1 MTYRLLTTC
10 LVLTL
15 SMSFAPAW
23 AQNNW
28 ERASRTE
35 LDDVTL
41 DFSFQAGQQFEV
53 DELFQQ
59 WGIALGHTTVADAQI
74 KGQKI
79 NLLTRENK
87 MTWAVFKKILQM
99 NGIVVVEEQVGDQ
112 QLLIKA
118 YMARNFANNSQV
130 VSPVI
135 TDPNNLPKRSEI
147 ITAIIPIQHG
157 AGSQIYQ
164 SMRGLITRD
173 RNRAGAI
180 FFVEGPDVM
189 LITDFAPNVEYYQ
202 SIIKAL
208 DIRAPGQEIRIRNME
223 HAIPSEISQVL
234 QQLFQGEDGLARPQN
249 FRLAVNAQLAQPLF
263 VPHDPTNKLIMRA
276 YPYQFEEIERLI
288 NGLDVRIK
296 EETGKFHVYKC
307 QNGSAENL
315 AEKLSE
321 LFSQRLTGR
330 RGATTGTTGTTVRRQ
345 GLRAGG
351 AVGGGGLNQG
361 ANQNIAT
368 RIVADNRLNALL
380 IQAEEDDYQSIKR
393 LLRQLDKKRRRV
405 FIEAMV
411 WEITSNDDLTIAAEL
426 AALARPHEGS
436 IRPLAATSYGLSD
449 VTITNN
455 GIGRNVVNN
464 LGQGITAILTKD
476 AFDRVPVILN
486 LLQGTSESKRITTP
500 FAITDD
506 NVQATFRVTD
516 RQPFNTTTLNN
527 VASQQNVQFVD
538 AVTELTITP
547 QVNSNDNLT
556 LDLILTLSSFGAR
569 ASIDLPP
576 PTTSRQYSGNVTIP
590 NGQYV
595 VFGGLDSESY
605 QVSESKVPFLGDIP
619 YLGHLFKRWT
629 RTETK
634 TKVYIFIRPVVFF
647 DENFRDD
654 LEATRYLRKKAHVES
669 EREEWLPPVIPD
681 PTLPTGSIEDSVFEL
696 FGTGSADPFK

>member
-1 MTYRLLTTC
+1 MNFRLLTA
-10 LVLTL
+10 LLLLTTTFSL
-15 SMSFAPAW
+15 SPCFA
-23 AQNNW
+23 QGGW
-28 ERASRTE
+28 ERASKTE

-59 WGIALGHTTVADAQI
+59 WGIALGHTTVADPQI

-79 NLLTRENK
+79 NLLTRENR
-87 MTWAVFKKILQM
+87 MTWAVFKKILLM
-99 NGIVVVEEQVGDQ
+99 NGIVVVEEQIGDE

-118 YMARNFANNSQV
+118 YLVRNFANNETPPHKIIS
-130 VSPVI
+130 
-135 TDPNNLPKRSEI
+135 DPKNLPQRSEI
-147 ITAIIPIQHG
+147 VTAIIPIQHG

-189 LITDFAPNVEYYQ
+189 LITDFSPNVKYYQ

-223 HAIPSEISQVL
+223 YAIPSELSQVL

-249 FRLAVNAQLAQPLF
+249 FRLAVNAQLAQPVF
-263 VPHDPTNKLIMRA
+263 VPSDPTNKLIMRA

-288 NGLDVRIK
+288 TSLDVRIK

-330 RGATTGTTGTTVRRQ
+330 RGGTTAAATNTTVRRG
-345 GLRAGG
+345 GLR
-351 AVGGGGLNQG
+351 GGLGTTAATGG
-361 ANQNIAT
+361 ANQTIDT

-380 IQAEEDDYQSIKR
+380 IQAEEDDYQSIRR

-405 FIEAMV
+405 FIEAMI

-426 AALARPHEGS
+426 AALARPHQGS

-449 VTITNN
+449 VTITQN

-464 LGQGITAILTKD
+464 LSQGITAILTKD

-595 VFGGLDSESY
+595 VFGGLDSDSY

-619 YLGHLFKRWT
+619 YLGHLFKRWN
-629 RTETK
+629 RTENK

-654 LEATRYLRKKAHVES
+654 LEATKYLRKRAHIES
-669 EREEWLPPVIPD
+669 EREEWLPPMIPD
-681 PTLPTGSIEDSVFEL
+681 PSMPTGSIQDSVFEV